1 MKKSKPINLSSYFE
15 DDLFKKSDIEYI
27 SEKVDV
33 NLSVLLGVT
42 EYLEIER
49 KSKKLNLHLT
59 ATLNPQQEQI
69 LKQCWDLENNS
80 RAYENCLAYYLGL
93 KSRIDIDKL
102 K

>member
-15 DDLFKKSDIEYI
+15 DDLFKESDIEYI

-49 KSKKLNLHLT
+49 KSKKLNLQLV
-59 ATLNPQQEQI
+59 ATLNPQQKQM
-69 LKQCWDLENNS
+69 LKQCLDLQVDS
-80 RAYENCLAYYLGL
+80 IAYQNCLAYYLGL